1 MLSTSSAYS
10 FSSRPV
16 DFEYHWR
23 NDQELP
29 QKDGVQSLT
38 AEYDVELTSWRE
50 VGAAILGCDGTTSIE
65 QDNGALGTNY
75 TTEYRE
81 IVSSATFFSESAW
94 NALTGQNIDLL
105 PGTCANVLDDEGGAA
120 NISLVVM

>member
-1 MLSTSSAYS
+1 MAWPPGPAPFAIADGKVVPALLQTSY
-10 FSSRPV
+10 
-16 DFEYHWR
+16 
-23 NDQELP
+23 
-29 QKDGVQSLT
+29 
-38 AEYDVELTSWRE
+38 
-50 VGAAILGCDGTTSIE
+50 GTTSIE

-94 NALTGQNIDLL
+94 NALTGQNIDLP
-105 PGTCANVLDDEGGAA
+105 PGTCANVLDDEGAA

>member
-1 MLSTSSAYS
+1 M
-10 FSSRPV
+10 
-16 DFEYHWR
+16 
-23 NDQELP
+23 
-29 QKDGVQSLT
+29 GT
-38 AEYDVELTSWRE
+38 A
-50 VGAAILGCDGTTSIE
+50 
-65 QDNGALGTNY
+65 Y